1 MMLNCWWQWWL
12 QRRMIIWGGGG
23 GMIGDWVYFLF
34 IPLIGLWP
42 EDMAGPLWPRALPLH
57 YPTLVLHQRER
68 EKIWSKSID
77 AAASCA
83 LSSDSESGRRKGPTA
98 FCRKS
103 PPPSCHHLAWGE
115 FASVKFLYWRTG
127 KVDTTLWKNC
137 PFPLA
142 LADLMT
148 GRNWANLTLADLH
161 LQPTRLTHRTPFSG
175 CFDNV
180 HHDLL

>member
-1 MMLNCWWQWWL
+1 MAVMTSKANDNMRRRWGHDWWL
-12 QRRMIIWGGGG
+12 GI
-23 GMIGDWVYFLF
+23 FLVH
-34 IPLIGLWP
+34 PP
-42 EDMAGPLWPRALPLH
+42 DRSMARGYGW
-57 YPTLVLHQRER
+57 PTLAPRTPTALSHSCLAPERER

-83 LSSDSESGRRKGPTA
+83 LSSNSESGRRKGPTA

-127 KVDTTLWKNC
+127 KVDTTLWKSC